1 MNNARMIRGGLAAV
15 VALSLLGFG
24 PVRPEA
30 QQALY
35 GQSPDAGVAGRVGPK
50 IDLRAAARILVAD
63 ETGLVLPLLGESGF
77 ADQVPAPKPEA
88 AAPRAATVKRAPDW
102 STVPPN
108 APRTTRTHK
117 IAAYT
122 ALAILTVVSVVLVV
136 REIRKDDPVLTPGT
150 PTRIP

>member
-1 MNNARMIRGGLAAV
+1 MNRAKMIRRWLAAL

-24 PVRPEA
+24 PVWPGEP
-30 QQALY
+30 QALY
-35 GQSPDAGVAGRVGPK
+35 GQSPDAGAAARIPPK
-50 IDLRAAARILVAD
+50 IDLRAAARVLVAD

-77 ADQVPAPKPEA
+77 ADQVPAQKPEA
-88 AAPRAATVKRAPDW
+88 AATRAATVKRAPDW

-117 IAAYT
+117 IAAYV
-122 ALAILTVVSVVLVV
+122 ALAILTVASMVLVV
-136 REIRKDDPVLTPGT
+136 REVGKDDPVLTPGT